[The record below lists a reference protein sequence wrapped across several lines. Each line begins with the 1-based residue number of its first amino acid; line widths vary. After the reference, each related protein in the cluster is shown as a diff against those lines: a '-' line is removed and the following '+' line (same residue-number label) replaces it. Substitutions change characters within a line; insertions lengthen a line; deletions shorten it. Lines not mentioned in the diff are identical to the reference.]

1 MAGLTLLL
9 GGVRAGKS
17 AKALALAS
25 ASDRGRGVLF
35 VATAQPF
42 DEEMARRIAKEPYR
56 LHGRDPDAW
65 RLRSRR
71 LSAILVQQANAPCLP
86 HVLPAPR
93 RQHLL

>member
-42 DEEMARRIAKEPYR
+42 DEEMARLLELQNAY
-56 LHGRDPDAW
+56 
-65 RLRSRR
+65 S
-71 LSAILVQQANAPCLP
+71 ANARVISAVQDLMSK
-86 HVLPAPR
+86 
-93 RQHLL
+93 LLDL